1 MSRVWFSGELETVA
15 TYWRLARRDG
25 VTLGFT
31 THDSD
36 LWFDGVVHSATPGM
50 VPSAVRRSASFDAD
64 SAEVRGAITSDLIS
78 ADDLTTGRFD
88 GAMVMI
94 GLVDWQ
100 SLERQP
106 IYSGSIGTVSQT
118 DLGFSA
124 ELLSRKNDLALDPVP
139 RTSPTCRAV
148 FCGLGCGLSSARF
161 THEGSVSAQD
171 SVNNAV
177 TLTGDMTPAQ
187 MLGGTLRW
195 LDGPYA
201 GITMHVIGLLGSAL
215 VLDRAMDDVVPL
227 GTRLIAIEGCD
238 HTLATCTTRFGNAL
252 NFQGE
257 PFVPGNDLIVRYG
270 LSQ

>member
-15 TYWRLARRDG
+15 TYWRLERKDG

-31 THDSD
+31 THDSN
-36 LWFDGVVHSATPGM
+36 LWFDGVLHSGTPGM
-50 VPSAVRRSASFDAD
+50 VPSAVRRSASFEAD
-64 SAEVRGAITSDLIS
+64 SAEVRGAITSAVITT
-78 ADDLTTGRFD
+78 DDLKTGRFD
-88 GAMVMI
+88 GATVAI
-94 GLVDWQ
+94 GLVDWET
-100 SLERQP
+100 LERQP
-106 IYSGSIGTVSQT
+106 IYSGKIGSVSQT

-161 THEGSVSAQD
+161 THEATVSAQD

-177 TLTGDMTPAQ
+177 TLTSDATPAQ

-215 VLDRAMDDVVPL
+215 VLDRAIDDTIPV
-227 GTRLIAIEGCD
+227 GTCLLAIEGCD
-238 HTLATCTTRFGNAL
+238 HTLATCSSRFNNVL